1 MRLAT
6 SSEPA
11 DWIPALLH
19 DFAVDVGSFIPDVFE
34 SYARILHPPGRLAA
48 DESVLNVRWA
58 DIAAANGRSVDDE
71 VLHVDISGEP
81 SRVGPSG
88 EELWNQ
94 HPRTGSLSREIVERL
109 IQTLGS
115 HTTTPD
121 HCWFGVWNGWGGL
134 RESIRGAPM
143 FSVPGRDVF
152 LLEGS
157 VTDALITLEGINWC
171 FQSAMLWWPDDR
183 AWCVSTEIDFSWTY
197 VGGSQNCIAE
207 VLNDPLLEAQLVTPR
222 TIR

>member
-1 MRLAT
+1 
-6 SSEPA
+6 
-11 DWIPALLH
+11 
-19 DFAVDVGSFIPDVFE
+19 
-34 SYARILHPPGRLAA
+34 
-48 DESVLNVRWA
+48 
-58 DIAAANGRSVDDE
+58 
-71 VLHVDISGEP
+71 
-81 SRVGPSG
+81 
-88 EELWNQ
+88 
-94 HPRTGSLSREIVERL
+94 
-109 IQTLGS
+109 
-115 HTTTPD
+115 
-121 HCWFGVWNGWGGL
+121 
-134 RESIRGAPM
+134 M

-157 VTDALITLEGINWC
+157 VTDALITLEGIDWC